1 MKQKKMLPI
10 NRVLIYWIY
19 FCYQEKT
26 QNNVKMQCNNCT
38 NQQNRCLLYYQL
50 LCATYNCIV
59 GILYPIKFRRCIYV
73 EIDNYR
79 VFWKLQP
86 PQEMRIYIFPTKSYK
101 TALFIYSTVDQNLTG
116 KNIFQSSCVSTHY
129 FWCIEAIDCLN
140 PTPNT
145 LTIHQNVECINLR

>member
-1 MKQKKMLPI
+1 MKQKRMLPI
-10 NRVLIYWIY
+10 NKARILGFIFVTW
-19 FCYQEKT
+19 KKHT
-26 QNNVKMQCNNCT
+26 NNVKIQCNNCT

-59 GILYPIKFRRCIYV
+59 GLLYPIQFRRCIYV
-73 EIDNYR
+73 DIGNFRE
-79 VFWKLQP
+79 FWKLQP

-116 KNIFQSSCVSTHY
+116 KNIFQRSCVSTHY
-129 FWCIEAIDCLN
+129 FWYVEAIDCLN

-145 LTIHQNVECINLR
+145 LSFHQNAECINLQ

>member
-1 MKQKKMLPI
+1 
-10 NRVLIYWIY
+10 
-19 FCYQEKT
+19 
-26 QNNVKMQCNNCT
+26 MQCNNCT
-38 NQQNRCLLYYQL
+38 NQWNRCLLYYQL

-59 GILYPIKFRRCIYV
+59 GIWHPIQSG
-73 EIDNYR
+73 D
-79 VFWKLQP
+79 VFMWRLTTTECSGRKLQP